1 MKRPSYAI
9 SLRMILFWSVFVALD
24 TATQLAFKAA
34 SEKLEG
40 MIFGLP
46 FLQVALTTPTFWV
59 AILCYIATFVV
70 WMAVLTR
77 MDLSRA
83 FPLTALTY
91 ITVPALALLFFGEH
105 LPLIRVAGIGV
116 IIAGVILIGWE
127 E

>member
-1 MKRPSYAI
+1 VKRPSYAI

-24 TATQLAFKAA
+24 TATQLAFKTA

-40 MIFGLP
+40 MSFGLP
-46 FLQVALTTPTFWV
+46 FLQVALTTQTFWI

-91 ITVPALALLFFGEH
+91 ITVPALAFLFFGEH

-116 IIAGVILIGWE
+116 IITGVILIGWE

>member
-1 MKRPSYAI
+1 
-9 SLRMILFWSVFVALD
+9 MILFWSVFLTID

-40 MIFGLP
+40 MSFGLP
-46 FLQVALTTPTFWV
+46 FLVLALTTPAFWI

-77 MDLSRA
+77 MQLSRA

-91 ITVPALALLFFGEH
+91 VTVPALAFLFFGEH
-105 LPLIRVAGIGV
+105 LPVIRVAGIAV
-116 IIAGVILIGWE
+116 IIAGVVLIGWE

>member
-1 MKRPSYAI
+1 
-9 SLRMILFWSVFVALD
+9 MILFWSVFLTLD
-24 TATQLAFKAA
+24 TATQLAFKTA

-40 MIFGLP
+40 MSFGLP
-46 FLQVALTTPTFWV
+46 FLEVALTTPAFWV

-77 MDLSRA
+77 MELSRA

-91 ITVPALALLFFGEH
+91 VTVPALAFLFFGEH
-105 LPLIRVAGIGV
+105 LPVLRVAGIAV

>member
-1 MKRPSYAI
+1 MKRPFSSI
-9 SLRMILFWSVFVALD
+9 SLRMVLFWSVFLTLD
-24 TATQLAFKAA
+24 TATQIAFKKA
-34 SEKLEG
+34 SEHVES
-40 MIFGLP
+40 ISFGWL
-46 FLQVALTTPTFWV
+46 FLTTALGTPAFWV

-91 ITVPALALLFFGEH
+91 VTVPALAFLFFGEH
-105 LPLIRVAGIGV
+105 LPIIRIVGIAV
-116 IIAGVILIGWE
+116 IIAGVIMIGWE